1 MGFAQKSGLEG
12 FCGSGG
18 KRNMSLKSIVFSEGG
33 FHFRLSERMGRDVR
47 VSYAMR
53 RTDEKSADWR
63 ISRDNVHL
71 GVGTNYVRRL
81 KGSVYQPVV
90 AVLQLGDV
98 FVKNFLDTI

>member
-18 KRNMSLKSIVFSEGG
+18 KRSMSLKSIVFSEGG
-33 FHFRLSERMGRDVR
+33 FHFRLSERMSR

-53 RTDEKSADWR
+53 KTDKKSAAGR
-63 ISRDNVHL
+63 IIGDDVHL

>member
-18 KRNMSLKSIVFSEGG
+18 KRSMSLKSIVFSEGG

-53 RTDEKSADWR
+53 RTDEKSAAGR
-63 ISRDNVHL
+63 IIGDDVHL
-71 GVGTNYVRRL
+71 RVSADYVRRL
-81 KGSVYQPVV
+81 KGGVYQPVV

>member
-18 KRNMSLKSIVFSEGG
+18 KRSMSLKSIVFSEGG
-33 FHFRLSERMGRDVR
+33 FHFRLSERMGR

-53 RTDEKSADWR
+53 KTDKKSAAGR
-63 ISRDNVHL
+63 IIGDDVHL
-71 GVGTNYVRRL
+71 RVSADYVRRL
-81 KGSVYQPVV
+81 KGGVYQPVV